1 MTTDIAFTLGITL
14 FSLLAVKAVLS
25 RLPGDLGWYR
35 LIHPVEGGF
44 MRKRLILSGLMLLA
58 AMAAAQSTLPRYD
71 QRAGFL
77 LAAPGAFDAGLYGF
91 INPATL
97 GYLTL
102 PEAQICFGSDA
113 SDMKAER
120 QWGIFAGSRNA
131 GFGWLRQGEVDE
143 YRFALSGGEGAFS
156 MGVGYGWTRGAL
168 QDHKLVS
175 AGTLLRPGRFVSIG
189 LSGLFSQNHPE
200 REGLL
205 ELALRPLGTDRL
217 TLFGDLATEGR
228 ENLKNS
234 SWSTG
239 AVVKLLP
246 GLHLTARR
254 FDTRTWSAGLSF
266 SLGAAGLFSQ
276 RSFAKDDQEDRSYYG
291 IRLGGRRET
300 LVQQKKSRFYSQ
312 TLRGGIRY
320 QKFRW
325 FDDESR
331 SLSGLLD
338 DLQGVIDDP
347 AVAGIALN
355 LSGLAAG
362 PEMVWELR
370 EKLKAVRQADKHIIV
385 FLERGGMT
393 EYHLASIAD
402 CVVLDPEGMLQLQ
415 GYIMGRTFQK
425 EMLEK
430 LGLGFDE
437 WRFFKYKSANEP
449 LSRDNMSDA
458 DREQRQALL
467 DDRYAVVREDICSA
481 RHMSPAQFDALIDS
495 TVVFNASDALKNGL
509 ADTLGRWI
517 DADKIVAA
525 LEKGKKPFISGRQL
539 AKQTMPRLEWG
550 ARPKIALVYA
560 LGVCDLE
567 SGIRA
572 RKLEK
577 IFAKLTGD
585 RSIKA
590 VILRVDSP
598 GGDGLA
604 SDLVAEAMKKCSE
617 KKPVIVTQGSVAAS
631 GGYWLS
637 MYADTVVSAP
647 FSITG
652 SIGVIGGWVW
662 NKGLGDKLGLKSDH
676 VQVGDHADL
685 GFGIQ
690 LPIVGLQVPDRNL
703 TPEERS
709 RMEQMIRSMYNGFV
723 GKVAAGRGLSADSV
737 GQIAQGRV
745 WSGLAAQKLGLVD
758 VIGGME
764 KAIALAREAAG
775 IPASREITLIEYPRP
790 ALFEFSPFFSGARAK
805 TAPSS
810 AANPEWEYLKTIAG
824 HPGQPL
830 PLLPPDYIIQ

>member
-1 MTTDIAFTLGITL
+1 
-14 FSLLAVKAVLS
+14 
-25 RLPGDLGWYR
+25 
-35 LIHPVEGGF
+35 
-44 MRKRLILSGLMLLA
+44 MRKLFILLILLLFLV
-58 AMAAAQSTLPRYD
+58 MPAAAQSTLPRYD

-77 LAAPGAFDAGLYGF
+77 LAAPSAFDDGLLGF
-91 INPATL
+91 VNPATL
-97 GYLTL
+97 GTLTL
-102 PEAQICFGSDA
+102 PELRLGFGTDA
-113 SDMKAER
+113 GDWNANR
-120 QWGIFAGSRNA
+120 HWGLLTGARNA
-131 GFGWLRQGEVDE
+131 GFGWIRQGETDE
-143 YRFALSGGEGAFS
+143 YRFSLAGGDEGFS
-156 MGVGYGWTRGAL
+156 LGVGYGWTKGAPVN
-168 QDHKLVS
+168 HTLVTIGS
-175 AGTLLRPGRFVSIG
+175 LIRPSRMVSIG

-200 REGLL
+200 REGLF

-217 TLFGDLATEGR
+217 TLFGDCAADAR

-234 SWSTG
+234 SWSAG

-254 FDTRTWSAGLSF
+254 FDTKTWSAGLSF
-266 SLGAAGLFSQ
+266 SLGSAGVAAQSMSGRDEESG
-276 RSFAKDDQEDRSYYG
+276 RTYYG
-291 IRLGGRRET
+291 LRLGGRRESIVARKNSCYYT
-300 LVQQKKSRFYSQ
+300 Q

-347 AVAGIALN
+347 AVAGVALN

-370 EKLKAVRQADKHIIV
+370 EKLKAVRQAEKHIIV

-402 CVVLDPEGMLQLQ
+402 CVVLDPEGMLQLP

-437 WRFFKYKSANEP
+437 WRFFKYKSANES
-449 LSRDNMSDA
+449 LSRDSMSDA

-481 RHMSPAQFDALIDS
+481 RRMTPAQFDALIDS
-495 TVVFNASDALKNGL
+495 TVVFNGSDALKHGL
-509 ADTLGRWI
+509 VDTLSRWI

-525 LEKGKKPFISGRQL
+525 LEKGKKPFISGRKL

-550 ARPKIALVYA
+550 ARPKMALVYA
-560 LGVCDLE
+560 VGVCDLE
-567 SGIRA
+567 SGIKA

-577 IFAKLTGD
+577 IFTDLTKD

-647 FSITG
+647 FTVTG

-662 NKGLGDKLGLKSDH
+662 NKGLGDKLGLRTDH

-690 LPIVGLQVPDRNL
+690 LPLVGLEVPDRNL
-703 TPEERS
+703 TADERT
-709 RMEQMIRSMYNGFV
+709 RMEQLIRSMYSGFV
-723 GKVAAGRGLSADSV
+723 GKVAAGRALSADSV

-764 KAIALAREAAG
+764 EAIALAKEAAG
-775 IPASREITLIEYPRP
+775 IPAGREIDLIEYPRP
-790 ALFEFSPFFSGARAK
+790 ALFEFSSFFSGVRAK
-805 TAPSS
+805 TSPSS
-810 AANPEWEYLKTIAG
+810 AENPEWEYLKTIAG
-824 HPGQPL
+824 HPGEPL